1 MRNGEIE
8 LDKYIITKS
17 LTKQP
22 EDYPDGKNQHYIQ
35 VRPCA
40 SSSVSESWFPVLS
53 TGFLIMSMLR
63 SMPYKFDF

>member
-22 EDYPDGKNQHYIQ
+22 EDYPDGKNQPHVQ

-40 SSSVSESWFPVLS
+40 SSSVSES
-53 TGFLIMSMLR
+53 
-63 SMPYKFDF
+63 